1 MAGVSESS
9 NEGPM
14 RALKTRVEDS
24 TFELNLAPMLD
35 IIVSIIPMLLLSVA
49 FVQITVIE
57 TPIPQAVAQAVA
69 AANEKNKDVVQVRM
83 AVAADRSVHISVLDR
98 GNTKEYHVPAVGQ
111 GAEAKTDVDGLYSQV
126 MNLKKEYPDV
136 FRLELNPAETV
147 PLSDIIVVMDSIR
160 TTRSKDGRPV
170 NLTFTDINTGKPVE
184 TNLLF
189 PDIVFGNVAGG

>member
-111 GAEAKTDVDGLYSQV
+111 GADGKTEGVGFYPQV
-126 MNLKKEYPDV
+126 MNLKKISPAV
-136 FRLELNPAETV
+136 FCVEPNPAETV